1 MNISIT
7 GNLGAG
13 KSSICRRLEQAGYSI
28 ISAGSIFRQIAEERG
43 ISVADLNEQV
53 KQDMAQTGASPIDA
67 LLDERTARINEEQD
81 GIAFD
86 ARLAWA
92 FAEGSYKVFV
102 CVDIDEAARRIYS
115 DASRAQS
122 ESYESVAACREK
134 LLLRQHL
141 ESERFLTLYHL
152 DYYDLNNYDLVIDST
167 HVDPGTVAERILK
180 SSTAAR
186 GAHHVLLNPETLR
199 PAPGRFE
206 ESSGSRQDSLPVK
219 GSGADPGDASGTE
232 VLVYIQDDE
241 WLAAGGWDRV
251 LAAKESRNP
260 FIEVR
265 ILPSSDPEDGS
276 LLHVS
281 GSR

>member
-13 KSSICRRLEQAGYSI
+13 KSSICRHLEQAGYSI

-43 ISVADLNEQV
+43 ISVAELNEQV
-53 KQDMAQTGASPIDA
+53 GKDMSERGVSPIDA

-92 FAEGSYKVFV
+92 FAKGSYKVFV

-141 ESERFLTLYHL
+141 ESERFQALYHL
-152 DYYDLNNYDLVIDST
+152 DYYDLDNYDLVIDST
-167 HVDPGTVAERILK
+167 HVEPEAVGNVRGLVHSDLNITERIKFLQSLRFAK
-180 SSTAAR
+180 RKIVRRQNSAGNPPALEL
-186 GAHHVLLNPETLR
+186 AQLLEQWR
-199 PAPGRFE
+199 DSA
-206 ESSGSRQDSLPVK
+206 SRDK
-219 GSGADPGDASGTE
+219 
-232 VLVYIQDDE
+232 
-241 WLAAGGWDRV
+241 
-251 LAAKESRNP
+251 RNRE
-260 FIEVR
+260 IER
-265 ILPSSDPEDGS
+265 
-276 LLHVS
+276 
-281 GSR
+281 

>member
-13 KSSICRRLEQAGYSI
+13 KSSICRHLEQAGYSI

-43 ISVADLNEQV
+43 VSVAELNEQV
-53 KQDMAQTGASPIDA
+53 GKDMSESGVSPIDA

-92 FAEGSYKVFV
+92 FAKGSYKVFV

-141 ESERFLTLYHL
+141 ESERFQTLYHL
-152 DYYDLNNYDLVIDST
+152 DYYDLDNYDLVIDST
-167 HVDPGTVAERILK
+167 HVEPEAVADRILK

-186 GAHHVLLNPETLR
+186 GAHLVLVNPQTLS
-199 PAPGRFE
+199 PAPASQEAADG
-206 ESSGSRQDSLPVK
+206 
-219 GSGADPGDASGTE
+219 GSGEVRVIIRGDTW
-232 VLVYIQDDE
+232 LVT
-241 WLAAGGWDRV
+241 GGWEKV
-251 LAAKESRNP
+251 LAAKESGEP

-265 ILPSSDPEDGS
+265 ILPSTDPDDRS

-281 GSR
+281 GAR